1 MVREVQQAGQ
11 GAGPRRPAPLRGVE
25 QPARAERHGPPC
37 LRHDGRDDLGA
48 DETTWSCDGL
58 RGYIYGFFT
67 DDIALFRFRGTR
79 RKFVPKFVD
88 LLREAMKLRSRDIPD
103 DKYYDEARRIKA
115 AMLKMIDAQARDAGL
130 QKYQDIYRR
139 HPDRSFQWAEDRR
152 VPAENNMSERGV
164 RRTVIARKTCGGSQ
178 SEDALMVREVLQS
191 VIGSL
196 RLRCGDPVARL
207 TEALDA
213 YALDKTFMI
222 EDFLFP
228 LQKA

>member
-1 MVREVQQAGQ
+1 MSARLHCFEHLK
-11 GAGPRRPAPLRGVE
+11 RDCLKLLEKEPANKEYL
-25 QPARAERHGPPC
+25 
-37 LRHDGRDDLGA
+37 
-48 DETTWSCDGL
+48 
-58 RGYIYGFFT
+58 
-67 DDIALFRFRGTR
+67 
-79 RKFVPKFVD
+79 KFVPKFVD

-103 DKYYDEARRIKA
+103 GKYYDEARRIKT
-115 AMLKMIDAQARDAGL
+115 AMLKMIDAQARDAAL

-139 HPDRSFQWAEDRR
+139 HPDRIFQWVEDRR

-207 TEALDA
+207 TEALNA
-213 YALDKTFMI
+213 YALDKTFKI

-228 LQKA
+228 QPKV